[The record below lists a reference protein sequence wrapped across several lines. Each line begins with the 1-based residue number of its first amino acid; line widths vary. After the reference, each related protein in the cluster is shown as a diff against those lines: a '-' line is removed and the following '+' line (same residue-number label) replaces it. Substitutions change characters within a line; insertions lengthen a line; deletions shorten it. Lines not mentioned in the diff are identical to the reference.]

1 MEVLLGLLHDFNSA
15 LKASRE
21 KLHYCSGSV
30 VPECCVLFRIKRLYI
45 FIITYSLDFTGAVY
59 YRKLKSIEKYK

>member
-21 KLHYCSGSV
+21 KLHHCSGSV

-45 FIITYSLDFTGAVY
+45 FIITYSLDLQEQLLQEFKK
-59 YRKLKSIEKYK
+59 YREI

>member
-1 MEVLLGLLHDFNSA
+1 MEVLLGPLHDFNSA

-21 KLHYCSGSV
+21 KLHHCFGSF

-45 FIITYSLDFTGAVY
+45 FIITYLDFTGAMY